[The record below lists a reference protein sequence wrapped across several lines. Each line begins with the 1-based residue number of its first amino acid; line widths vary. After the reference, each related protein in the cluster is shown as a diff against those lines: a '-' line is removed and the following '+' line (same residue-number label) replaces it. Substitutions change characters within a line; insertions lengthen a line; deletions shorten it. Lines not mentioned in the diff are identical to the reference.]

1 MNYFFPKKT
10 LHGFSSPMSISKEV
24 FVGPPQST
32 KPPLAYFFFFPLLV
46 ETPTRPPNKPPAVA
60 GSHAPPGRGPARPEG
75 QFKPARERRRPALG
89 HLVIR
94 HYTVA

>member
-1 MNYFFPKKT
+1 MRKDWSFET
-10 LHGFSSPMSISKEV
+10 LRAFAIETTIR
-24 FVGPPQST
+24 ST
-32 KPPLAYFFFFPLLV
+32 TKH
-46 ETPTRPPNKPPAVA
+46 PAVA
-60 GSHAPPGRGPARPEG
+60 GSHAPTSRGPARPEG